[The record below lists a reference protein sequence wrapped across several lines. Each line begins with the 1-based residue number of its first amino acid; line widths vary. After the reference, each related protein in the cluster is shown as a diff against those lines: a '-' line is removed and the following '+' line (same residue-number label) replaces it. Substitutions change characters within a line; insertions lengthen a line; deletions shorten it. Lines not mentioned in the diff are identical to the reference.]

1 MSEANEIS
9 EDDAGDKVQMI
20 QERIQRLRT
29 EHQNRLNETV
39 QNAMEALQEVQKRVE
54 TAKKT
59 QQSRNVKENERL
71 IEELI
76 ASLKKRKNIERQM
89 FGAAVDTDERMKE
102 LEVII
107 EAGYT
112 GRTRDATKQ
121 LRLARGGDERDNI
134 SPEEKKPTQEDQ
146 TYVIRGPKPQD
157 RRKGGQKKRP

>member
-1 MSEANEIS
+1 LDDHLYLAANE
-9 EDDAGDKVQMI
+9 
-20 QERIQRLRT
+20 LR
-29 EHQNRLNETV
+29 
-39 QNAMEALQEVQKRVE
+39 
-54 TAKKT
+54 
-59 QQSRNVKENERL
+59 SVKENERL

-76 ASLKKRKNIERQM
+76 TSLKKRKNIERQV

-134 SPEEKKPTQEDQ
+134 SPEEEKPTQEEKR
-146 TYVIRGPKPQD
+146 YVIRGPKPQD

>member
-1 MSEANEIS
+1 LDNHLYLAADEPGS
-9 EDDAGDKVQMI
+9 
-20 QERIQRLRT
+20 
-29 EHQNRLNETV
+29 
-39 QNAMEALQEVQKRVE
+39 
-54 TAKKT
+54 
-59 QQSRNVKENERL
+59 VKENERL

-76 ASLKKRKNIERQM
+76 ASLKKRKDIERQM
-89 FGAAVDTDERMKE
+89 FGAVVDTDERMKG

-134 SPEEKKPTQEDQ
+134 SPEEKKPTQEGEK
-146 TYVIRGPKPQD
+146 YVIRGPKPQD